1 MIGTLIKVFYTKG
14 PNLVI
19 LAWTGPKLDAQ
30 TERRRQ
36 LQYPKAK
43 TGLG

>member
-1 MIGTLIKVFYTKG
+1 MSYRADK
-14 PNLVI
+14 LVI
-19 LAWTGPKLDAQ
+19 DAR
-30 TERRRQ
+30 TDGHTDRRRQ